1 MPRDLVIGIDSSTTA
16 TKAIAWDRTGATV
29 AEGRAAIPLA
39 QPRPRHFEQD
49 PEDWWRSTSLAL
61 RELTT
66 KVEPT
71 RIAGVAISNQR
82 ETFGLFGEQG
92 EPIRPAIVWLDE
104 RAIDQMRRFGA
115 SFGAEKIHAISGKPV
130 DITPCLYRMVWLR
143 ENEPHLLDRAAYV
156 AEVHGY
162 LCFRLTGHWTTSTA
176 SADPLGVLD
185 MESLFWSR
193 DILGAA
199 EVSIDK
205 MPALVRPGA
214 FIGTV
219 SEAAA
224 LATGV
229 PAGTPVL
236 AGGGDGQCAGTG
248 VNVLQSG
255 RAYINLGTAVVS
267 GCYSERYAFDAAF
280 RTETAIADRG
290 YIVETCLRSGTFL
303 LDWLTRD
310 ILGIDHEQ
318 EIEAL
323 IALEAEA
330 AASPVGANGVILVPY
345 WEGCMTPHW
354 DASARGVIAGLSGST
369 RRGDLYRALLEGV
382 VLEQALA
389 SRRLQ
394 DGCGQ
399 TIDHY
404 VAVGGGTASDL
415 WMQILA
421 DATGV
426 PVHRSTSKEASSLGA
441 AMAAAKGCG
450 WFGSFAEASAAM
462 AGHIVRTFEPRSK
475 EQAAYAELGE
485 IYAELWPALSS
496 WNRKLA
502 SFVER
507 RATELS
513 SSPEPKQADAS

>member
-16 TKAIAWDRTGATV
+16 TKAIAWDQTGAPV
-29 AEGRAAIPLA
+29 AEGRAEIPLA
-39 QPRPRHFEQD
+39 QPRPRHFEHD
-49 PEDWWRSTSLAL
+49 PEDWWSSTSLAL
-61 RELTT
+61 RELTS

-82 ETFGLFGEQG
+82 ETFGLFGEHG

-104 RAIDQMRRFGA
+104 RAMDQMRRFGA

-143 ENEPHLLDRAAYV
+143 ENEPHHLDRAAYV

-162 LCFRLTGHWTTSTA
+162 LCFRLTGRWATSTA

-185 MESLFWSR
+185 MERLAWSQ
-193 DILGAA
+193 DILGAVG
-199 EVSIDK
+199 VSIDK
-205 MPALVRPGA
+205 MLSLVRPGA
-214 FIGTV
+214 LIGTV
-219 SEAAA
+219 TEAAA
-224 LATGV
+224 QATGLL
-229 PAGTPVL
+229 ADTPVF

-248 VNVLQSG
+248 VEVMRSR

-267 GCYSERYAFDAAF
+267 GIHAERYAFDAGF
-280 RTETAIADRG
+280 RTETAVADRG
-290 YIVETCLRSGTFL
+290 YILETRLRSGTFL

-310 ILGIDHEQ
+310 ILGIDHER
-318 EIEAL
+318 EVKVL
-323 IALEAEA
+323 TALEAEA
-330 AASPVGANGVILVPY
+330 AASPVGANGVMLVPY

-394 DGCGQ
+394 AGCGQ

-421 DATGV
+421 DAVGV

-441 AMAAAKGCG
+441 AIAAAVGCG
-450 WFGSFAEASAAM
+450 WFRSFAEASAAM
-462 AGHIVRTFEPRSK
+462 AGRIARTFEPRPK
-475 EQAAYAELGE
+475 EKAAYAELAE
-485 IYAELWPALSS
+485 IYGELWPALSS
-496 WNRKLA
+496 WNQKLA
-502 SFVER
+502 RFVEQ
-507 RATELS
+507 RAAKMQS
-513 SSPEPKQADAS
+513 

>member
-1 MPRDLVIGIDSSTTA
+1 MH
-16 TKAIAWDRTGATV
+16 
-29 AEGRAAIPLA
+29 AIPLA
-39 QPRPRHFEQD
+39 QPRPRYFEQE
-49 PEDWWRSTSLAL
+49 PEDWWRSTSQAL
-61 RELTT
+61 REITT
-66 KVEPT
+66 KVEPA

-82 ETFGLFGEQG
+82 ETFGLFDEHG

-104 RAIDQMRRFGA
+104 RAMDQMRRFGA

-143 ENEPHLLDRAAYV
+143 ENEPHLLDRAAYI

-162 LCFRLTGHWTTSTA
+162 LCFRLTGRWTTSTA

-185 MESLFWSR
+185 MERLVWSQE
-193 DILGAA
+193 ILAA
-199 EVSIDK
+199 AGVPIDK
-205 MPALVRPGA
+205 MLSLVRPGA
-214 FIGTV
+214 LIGTIT
-219 SEAAA
+219 EAAA
-224 LATGV
+224 QATGL
-229 PAGTPVL
+229 PADTPVF
-236 AGGGDGQCAGTG
+236 AAGGDGQCAGTG
-248 VNVLQSG
+248 VDVLRSG

-267 GCYSERYAFDAAF
+267 GIYSERYAFDPAF

-303 LDWLTRD
+303 FDWLTRE
-310 ILGIDHEQ
+310 ILGIDHER
-318 EIEAL
+318 ELEAL
-323 IALEAEA
+323 TALEAEA
-330 AASPVGANGVILVPY
+330 AASPVGANGVMLVPY
-345 WEGCMTPHW
+345 WEGCMTPYW

-389 SRRLQ
+389 SKRLQ
-394 DGCGQ
+394 AGCGQ

-441 AMAAAKGCG
+441 AMAAATGCG
-450 WFGSFAEASAAM
+450 WFRSFAETSAAM
-462 AGHIVRTFEPRSK
+462 ADHIVRTFEPRPMEK
-475 EQAAYAELGE
+475 AAYAELGE
-485 IYAELWPALSS
+485 IYDGLWPALSS

-502 SFVER
+502 RFVEQ
-507 RATELS
+507 RAAKLQS
-513 SSPEPKQADAS
+513 

>member
-1 MPRDLVIGIDSSTTA
+1 M
-16 TKAIAWDRTGATV
+16 

-39 QPRPRHFEQD
+39 QPRPRYFEQD

-61 RELTT
+61 RELTV
-66 KVEPT
+66 KVEPA

-82 ETFGLFGEQG
+82 ETFGLFGEHG

-104 RAIDQMRRFGA
+104 RAMDQMRRFGA

-162 LCFRLTGHWTTSTA
+162 LCFQLTGRWTTSTA

-185 MESLFWSR
+185 MERMVWSHE
-193 DILGAA
+193 ILAA
-199 EVSIDK
+199 AGVSIDK
-205 MPALVRPGA
+205 MLPLVRSGA

-219 SEAAA
+219 TDAAA
-224 LATGV
+224 QATSL
-229 PAGTPVL
+229 PTGTPIF

-248 VNVLQSG
+248 VDVLRSG

-267 GCYSERYAFDAAF
+267 GSYSERYVFDAAF
-280 RTETAIADRG
+280 RTETAVADRG

-303 LDWLTRD
+303 IDWLSREL
-310 ILGIDHEQ
+310 LGIDPQREL
-318 EIEAL
+318 EAL
-323 IALEAEA
+323 TALEAKA
-330 AASPVGANGVILVPY
+330 AVSPVGANGVMLVPY
-345 WEGCMTPHW
+345 WEGCMTPYW

-389 SRRLQ
+389 SKRLQ
-394 DGCGQ
+394 GTSGL

-404 VAVGGGTASDL
+404 VAVGGGAASDL

-421 DATGV
+421 DAAGV

-441 AMAAAKGCG
+441 AMAAATGCG
-450 WFGSFAEASAAM
+450 WFRSFAEASAAM
-462 AGHIVRTFEPRSK
+462 AGHIVRTFEPRPK
-475 EQAAYAELGE
+475 EKAAYAELGE
-485 IYAELWPALSS
+485 IYRELWPALSS

-502 SFVER
+502 RFVEQ
-507 RATELS
+507 
-513 SSPEPKQADAS
+513 QAALPRS

>member
-16 TKAIAWDRTGATV
+16 TKAIAWDRTGAPI

-39 QPRPRHFEQD
+39 QPRPRYFEQEPD
-49 PEDWWRSTSLAL
+49 DWWRSTSVAL

-66 KVEPT
+66 KVEPA
-71 RIAGVAISNQR
+71 RIAGVASSNQR
-82 ETFGLFGEQG
+82 ETFGLFGEHG
-92 EPIRPAIVWLDE
+92 ESIRPAIVWLDE
-104 RAIDQMRRFGA
+104 RAMDQMRRFGA

-143 ENEPHLLDRAAYV
+143 ENEPHLLDRAAYIT
-156 AEVHGY
+156 EVHGY
-162 LCFRLTGHWTTSTA
+162 LCFRLTGRWTTSTA
-176 SADPLGVLD
+176 SADPMGVLD
-185 MESLFWSR
+185 MERLVWSQE
-193 DILGAA
+193 ILAAA
-199 EVSIDK
+199 EVPIDK
-205 MPALVRPGA
+205 MPSLVRPGA
-214 FIGTV
+214 LIGTV
-219 SEAAA
+219 TEIAAQ
-224 LATGV
+224 ATGL
-229 PAGTPVL
+229 PADTPVF
-236 AGGGDGQCAGTG
+236 AAGGDGQCAGTG
-248 VNVLQSG
+248 VDVLRSG

-267 GCYSERYAFDAAF
+267 GSYSERYVYDPAF

-303 LDWLTRD
+303 LDWLTREL
-310 ILGIDHEQ
+310 LGMDPKREV
-318 EIEAL
+318 EL
-323 IALEAEA
+323 LTALETEA
-330 AASPVGANGVILVPY
+330 AASPVGANGVMLVPY

-394 DGCGQ
+394 AGCGQ

-441 AMAAAKGCG
+441 AIAAAMGGG
-450 WFGSFAEASAAM
+450 WFRSFAEASAAM
-462 AGHIVRTFEPRSK
+462 AGHIDRSFEPRPNEK
-475 EQAAYAELGE
+475 AAYAELGE
-485 IYAELWPALSS
+485 IYGELWPALSS

-502 SFVER
+502 RFVE
-507 RATELS
+507 
-513 SSPEPKQADAS
+513 QAAKRQS

>member
-16 TKAIAWDRTGATV
+16 TKAIAWDRTGAVV

-49 PEDWWRSTSLAL
+49 PEDWWHSTSLAL
-61 RELTT
+61 REITA
-66 KVEPT
+66 KVEPV

-82 ETFGLFGEQG
+82 ETFGIFGEHG
-92 EPIRPAIVWLDE
+92 EAIRPAIVWLDE
-104 RAIDQMRRFGA
+104 RAIDQMRRFGT

-130 DITPCLYRMVWLR
+130 DITPCVYRMVWLR

-162 LCFRLTGHWTTSTA
+162 LCFRLTGGWTTSTA

-185 MESLFWSR
+185 MERLVWSQ
-193 DILGAA
+193 DILTAA
-199 EVSIDK
+199 GVSIDK
-205 MPALVRPGA
+205 MLALVRPGA
-214 FIGTV
+214 LVGTV
-219 SEAAA
+219 TEAAA
-224 LATGV
+224 QATGLPV
-229 PAGTPVL
+229 DTPVF
-236 AGGGDGQCAGTG
+236 AAGGDGQCAGTG
-248 VNVLQSG
+248 VDVLRSG

-267 GCYSERYAFDAAF
+267 GHYSERYVFDRAF
-280 RTETAIADRG
+280 RTETAVADRG

-303 LDWLTRD
+303 LDWLTREL
-310 ILGIDHEQ
+310 LGIDPER
-318 EIEAL
+318 ELEVL
-323 IALEAEA
+323 TALETEA
-330 AASPVGANGVILVPY
+330 ATSPVGANGIMLVPY
-345 WEGCMTPHW
+345 WEGCMTPYW

-394 DGCGQ
+394 LGCGK
-399 TIDHY
+399 TIDNY

-421 DATGV
+421 DALGA
-426 PVHRSTSKEASSLGA
+426 PVHRSASKEASSLGA
-441 AMAAAKGCG
+441 AMAAATGCG
-450 WFGSFAEASAAM
+450 WFHNFAEASAEM
-462 AGHIVRTFEPRSK
+462 AGHIVRTFEPRPQ

-485 IYAELWPALSS
+485 IYDGLWPALSS

-502 SFVER
+502 RFGEQQ
-507 RATELS
+507 ATKLQ
-513 SSPEPKQADAS
+513 P

>member
-1 MPRDLVIGIDSSTTA
+1 MTRDLVIGIDSSTTA
-16 TKAIAWDRTGATV
+16 TKVIAWDRTGAPV

-39 QPRPRHFEQD
+39 QPRPRYFEQD

-61 RELTT
+61 RELTA
-66 KVEPT
+66 KIEPA

-82 ETFGLFGEQG
+82 ETFGLFDEHGQ
-92 EPIRPAIVWLDE
+92 PIRPAIVWLDE
-104 RAIDQMRRFGA
+104 RAMDQMRRFGA
-115 SFGAEKIHAISGKPV
+115 SFGADKIHAISGKPV

-143 ENEPHLLDRAAYV
+143 ENEPHHLDRAAYV

-162 LCFRLTGHWTTSTA
+162 LCFRLTGRWATSTA
-176 SADPLGVLD
+176 SADPLGVLH
-185 MESLFWSR
+185 MERLDWSE
-193 DILGAA
+193 DILAA
-199 EVSIDK
+199 ADVSIDK
-205 MPALVRPGA
+205 MLALVRPGA
-214 FIGTV
+214 LIGTAT
-219 SEAAA
+219 EAAA
-224 LATGV
+224 HATGLLV
-229 PAGTPVL
+229 GTPVF
-236 AGGGDGQCAGTG
+236 AAGGDGQCAGTG
-248 VNVLQSG
+248 VDILQTG

-267 GCYSERYAFDAAF
+267 GCYSERYAFDTAF

-310 ILGIDHEQ
+310 ILGIDHER
-318 EIEAL
+318 EVEAL
-323 IALEAEA
+323 TALEVEA
-330 AASPVGANGVILVPY
+330 AASPIGANGVMLVPY

-389 SRRLQ
+389 SKRLQ
-394 DGCGQ
+394 AGCGQ

-404 VAVGGGTASDL
+404 VAVGGGTASNL

-441 AMAAAKGCG
+441 AMAAATGCG
-450 WFGSFAEASAAM
+450 WFRNFAEASTAM
-462 AGHIVRTFEPRSK
+462 AGHIAQTFEPRPK

-485 IYAELWPALSS
+485 IYAGLWPALSS
-496 WNRKLA
+496 WNQKLA
-502 SFVER
+502 RF
-507 RATELS
+507 TEQRSAKL
-513 SSPEPKQADAS
+513 

>member
-1 MPRDLVIGIDSSTTA
+1 MQRDLVIGIDSSTTA
-16 TKAIAWDRTGATV
+16 TKAIAWDRTGSPV

-39 QPRPRHFEQD
+39 QPRPRYFEQE
-49 PEDWWRSTSLAL
+49 PEDWWRSTFLAL
-61 RELTT
+61 RELAA
-66 KVEPT
+66 KVEPA

-82 ETFGLFGEQG
+82 ETFGLFGEHG

-104 RAIDQMRRFGA
+104 RAMDQMRRFAA

-162 LCFRLTGHWTTSTA
+162 LCFRLTGRWTTSTA

-185 MESLFWSR
+185 MERLGWSEE
-193 DILGAA
+193 ILAA
-199 EVSIDK
+199 AGVPIDK
-205 MPALVRPGA
+205 MLALVRPGG
-214 FIGTV
+214 FIGNVTD
-219 SEAAA
+219 AAA
-224 LATGV
+224 QATGL
-229 PAGTPVL
+229 PAGTPIF

-248 VNVLQSG
+248 VDVLRSG

-267 GCYSERYAFDAAF
+267 GSYSQRYAFDAAF
-280 RTETAIADRG
+280 RTETAVADRG

-303 LDWLTRD
+303 VDWLSREL
-310 ILGIDHEQ
+310 LGIDPQREL
-318 EIEAL
+318 EAL
-323 IALEAEA
+323 TALEAEA
-330 AASPVGANGVILVPY
+330 SASPVGANGVMLVPY
-345 WEGCMTPHW
+345 WEGCMTPYW

-382 VLEQALA
+382 ALEQALA
-389 SRRLQ
+389 SKRLQ
-394 DGCGQ
+394 TGCGQ

-426 PVHRSTSKEASSLGA
+426 PIHRSTSKEASSLGA
-441 AMAAAKGCG
+441 AMAAATGCG
-450 WFGSFAEASAAM
+450 WFRSFTEASAAM
-462 AGHIVRTFEPRSK
+462 AGHIVRTFEPRPK
-475 EQAAYAELGE
+475 ERAAYAELGE
-485 IYAELWPALSS
+485 IYRELWPALSS
-496 WNRKLA
+496 WNQKLA
-502 SFVER
+502 RFVEQ
-507 RATELS
+507 
-513 SSPEPKQADAS
+513 QAAVPQS

>member
-1 MPRDLVIGIDSSTTA
+1 MTRDLVIGIDSSTTA
-16 TKAIAWDRTGATV
+16 TKVIAWDRTGAPV

-39 QPRPRHFEQD
+39 QPRPRYFEQD

-61 RELTT
+61 RELTA
-66 KVEPT
+66 KVEPA

-82 ETFGLFGEQG
+82 ETFGLFDEHG

-104 RAIDQMRRFGA
+104 RAMDQMRRFGA
-115 SFGAEKIHAISGKPV
+115 SFGADKIHAISGKPV

-143 ENEPHLLDRAAYV
+143 ENEPHHLDRAAYV

-162 LCFRLTGHWTTSTA
+162 LCFRLTGRWATSTA
-176 SADPLGVLD
+176 SADPLGVLH
-185 MESLFWSR
+185 MERLDWSE
-193 DILGAA
+193 DILAAA

-205 MPALVRPGA
+205 MLALVRPGA
-214 FIGTV
+214 LIGTAT
-219 SEAAA
+219 EAAA
-224 LATGV
+224 HATGLLV
-229 PAGTPVL
+229 GTPVF
-236 AGGGDGQCAGTG
+236 AAGGDGQCAGTG
-248 VNVLQSG
+248 VDILQTG

-267 GCYSERYAFDAAF
+267 GCYSERYAFDTAF

-310 ILGIDHEQ
+310 ILGIDHER
-318 EIEAL
+318 EVEAL
-323 IALEAEA
+323 TALEVEA
-330 AASPVGANGVILVPY
+330 AASPIGANGVMLVPY

-389 SRRLQ
+389 SKRLQ
-394 DGCGQ
+394 AGCGQ

-404 VAVGGGTASDL
+404 VAVGGGTASNL

-441 AMAAAKGCG
+441 AMAAATGCG
-450 WFGSFAEASAAM
+450 WFRNFAEASTAM
-462 AGHIVRTFEPRSK
+462 AGHIAQTFEPKPK

-485 IYAELWPALSS
+485 IYAGLWPALSS
-496 WNRKLA
+496 WNQKLA
-502 SFVER
+502 RFIEQR
-507 RATELS
+507 
-513 SSPEPKQADAS
+513 SPKL

>member
-1 MPRDLVIGIDSSTTA
+1 MARDLVIGIDSSTTA
-16 TKAIAWDRTGATV
+16 TKAIAWDKNGAPVT
-29 AEGRAAIPLA
+29 EGRAAITLE

-49 PEDWWRSTSLAL
+49 PEDWWHSTSEAL
-61 RELTT
+61 REITS
-66 KVEPT
+66 KVAPT
-71 RIAGVAISNQR
+71 RIAGLAISNQR
-82 ETFGLFGEQG
+82 ETFGLFDEHGEA
-92 EPIRPAIVWLDE
+92 IRPAIVWLDE

-162 LCFRLTGHWTTSTA
+162 LCFRLTGRWTTSIA

-185 MESLFWSR
+185 MERLVWSPE
-193 DILGAA
+193 ILAAA

-205 MPALVRPGA
+205 MLAMVRPGA
-214 FIGTV
+214 LIGTV
-219 SEAAA
+219 TESAAK
-224 LATGV
+224 ATGV
-229 PAGTPVL
+229 AAGTPVF

-248 VNVLQSG
+248 VDVLQAG

-267 GCYSERYAFDAAF
+267 GHHSERYVFDRAF
-280 RTETAIADRG
+280 RTETAVADRG

-303 LDWLTRD
+303 LDWLTREL
-310 ILGIDHEQ
+310 LGMDPER
-318 EIEAL
+318 EREL
-323 IALEAEA
+323 LTALEAEA
-330 AASPVGANGVILVPY
+330 STSPVGANGVVLVPY

-354 DASARGVIAGLSGST
+354 DASARGVIAGLSGSS

-389 SRRLQ
+389 SKRLQ
-394 DGCGQ
+394 AGCGQ
-399 TIDHY
+399 KIDHY
-404 VAVGGGTASDL
+404 VAVGGGTASNL

-441 AMAAAKGCG
+441 AIAAATGCG
-450 WFGSFAEASAAM
+450 WFRTFSEASAAM
-462 AGHIVRTFEPRSK
+462 AGHIDRSFEPRPK
-475 EQAAYAELGE
+475 EKAAYAELSE
-485 IYAELWPALSS
+485 IYGQLWPALSS
-496 WNRKLA
+496 WNEKLA
-502 SFVER
+502 RFVEQR
-507 RATELS
+507 TAKLQS
-513 SSPEPKQADAS
+513 

>member
-16 TKAIAWDRTGATV
+16 TKAIAWNRTGAPL

-39 QPRPRHFEQD
+39 QPRPRYFEQD
-49 PEDWWRSTSLAL
+49 PEDWWHSTSLAL
-61 RELTT
+61 SELTT
-66 KVEPT
+66 KVDPA

-82 ETFGLFGEQG
+82 ETFGLFGEHG

-104 RAIDQMRRFGA
+104 RAMDQMQRFGA

-130 DITPCLYRMVWLR
+130 DITPCVYRMVWLR
-143 ENEPHLLDRAAYV
+143 ENEPHFLDRAAYI

-162 LCFRLTGHWTTSTA
+162 LCFRLTGRWTTSIA

-185 MESLFWSR
+185 MERLAWSQE
-193 DILGAA
+193 ILAAA
-199 EVSIDK
+199 EIPFD
-205 MPALVRPGA
+205 MMLPMVRPGA
-214 FIGTV
+214 LIGTV
-219 SEAAA
+219 TEAAA
-224 LATGV
+224 QATGLL
-229 PAGTPVL
+229 ADTPVF
-236 AGGGDGQCAGTG
+236 AAGGDGQCAGTG
-248 VNVLQSG
+248 VDVLQAG

-267 GCYSERYAFDAAF
+267 GHYSERYVFDRAF
-280 RTETAIADRG
+280 RTETAVADRG

-303 LDWLTRD
+303 LDWLTREL
-310 ILGIDHEQ
+310 LGMDPER
-318 EIEAL
+318 EREL
-323 IALEAEA
+323 LTALEAEA
-330 AASPVGANGVILVPY
+330 AASPVGANGIMLVPY

-389 SRRLQ
+389 SKRLQ
-394 DGCGQ
+394 VGCAQ

-404 VAVGGGTASDL
+404 VAVGGGTASNL

-426 PVHRSTSKEASSLGA
+426 AVHRSTSKEASSLGA
-441 AMAAAKGCG
+441 AIAAAKGCG
-450 WFGSFAEASAAM
+450 WFRSFKEASAAM
-462 AGHIVRTFEPRSK
+462 AGHIDRSFEPRPH

-485 IYAELWPALSS
+485 IYEGLWPALSS

-502 SFVER
+502 RFGER
-507 RATELS
+507 RAAKLQS
-513 SSPEPKQADAS
+513 